1 VGFVGTQPTLR
12 IYNMHNVVGT
22 VTVPLRLY
30 FTLILRQALV
40 LAKARAQDRL

>member
-1 VGFVGTQPTLR
+1 
-12 IYNMHNVVGT
+12 VGT

-30 FTLILRQALV
+30 FSFTLRQALV